1 MFGRPMPNL
10 NTTTK
15 LSQAAKD
22 YKKLNSSKVYTAPK
36 VKYKTS
42 KPKYSPPKATPKP
55 KAAPK
60 PVNTQA
66 HYNKG
71 YTSGVKA
78 AQNTAQKAAEKKADA
93 RQKKLDSEAIARSKR
108 ENAATAALVSQQ
120 KGLLKSFG
128 KQRDVKLGNIKSAW
142 SSSDKSLLSGYTSSL
157 RGLRTS
163 AKENDKSEADS
174 TFQNVSNAVRE
185 RGDVLGEIS
194 SNGGGETDVLRGQ
207 LASLRNYTTNQNE
220 INRSFFDTLG
230 SVNRSITSL
239 NVDTSTS
246 RNNLWNQAEADRE
259 SAWANYYNQMSDTNT
274 QITNIENSNTNVKT
288 DSSVAYNKT
297 QKNSGKNAAT
307 YAGKS
312 YKKATNTK
320 LGSWS
325 GKGAEEKRKLT
336 SGNRS
341 AIRSL
346 AGPMKRA
353 EGATLRKW

>member
-22 YKKLNSSKVYTAPK
+22 YKKQNSSKVYTAPK

-60 PVNTQA
+60 AANPQA
-66 HYNKG
+66 NYNKG

-93 RQKKLDSEAIARSKR
+93 RQKKLDSEAVKRSQR
-108 ENAATAALVSQQ
+108 ENEATKALVSQQ

-128 KQRDVKLGNIKSAW
+128 KQRDVKLGNIKSAFT
-142 SSSDKSLLSGYTSSL
+142 SSDKNLLGGYGASL

-174 TFQNVSNAVRE
+174 TFQNVSNAMRE
-185 RGDVLGEIS
+185 RGDVLTEIS
-194 SNGGGETDVLRGQ
+194 GSGGGETDVLRGQ
-207 LASLRNYTTNQNE
+207 LSALRNYTTNQNE

-239 NVDTSTS
+239 NVDTTTS

-259 SAWANYYNQMSDTNT
+259 SAYANYYNQMSDTNT

-297 QKNSGKNAAT
+297 EKNSGKNAAL

-312 YKKATNTK
+312 YKKQANNK
-320 LGSWS
+320 LGSWA

-336 SGNRS
+336 SSNR
-341 AIRSL
+341 AATVNL
-346 AGPMKRA
+346 GGPMKRA